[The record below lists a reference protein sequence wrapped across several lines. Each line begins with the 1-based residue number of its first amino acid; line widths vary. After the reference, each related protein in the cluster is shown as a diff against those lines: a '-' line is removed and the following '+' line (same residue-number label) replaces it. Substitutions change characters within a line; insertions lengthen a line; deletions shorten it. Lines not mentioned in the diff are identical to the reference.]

1 MTITLIGINILVFIV
16 LTMIGRTEDG
26 YFMLQHGA
34 MYEPYI
40 IENQEYY
47 RLFTSLFLHFGISH
61 LLNNMVLLWALGSI
75 FEKEA
80 GKIRFLFCYFI
91 SGNRRVNLLSLYWNT
106 MHDRQIVSAGAS
118 GSNFRTNGRVVLDCI
133 CKQGK
138 ARNAVRKRHTDYGC
152 TESLFG
158 LPVQA

>member
-1 MTITLIGINILVFIV
+1 MKERPKEIMTITLIGINILVFIV

-80 GKIRFLFCYFI
+80 GKIRFLLCYFI
-91 SGNRRVNLLSLYWNT
+91 SGMVVICCLCTGIPCTTDRLY
-106 MHDRQIVSAGAS
+106 
-118 GSNFRTNGRVVLDCI
+118 
-133 CKQGK
+133 
-138 ARNAVRKRHTDYGC
+138 
-152 TESLFG
+152 
-158 LPVQA
+158 LPGHREQFSD

>member
-1 MTITLIGINILVFIV
+1 MKERPKEIMTITLIGINILVFIV

-80 GKIRFLFCYFI
+80 GDTLFLRGPYGKGWPVEEFRGKHLVVICCLCTGI
-91 SGNRRVNLLSLYWNT
+91 PCTTDRLY
-106 MHDRQIVSAGAS
+106 
-118 GSNFRTNGRVVLDCI
+118 
-133 CKQGK
+133 
-138 ARNAVRKRHTDYGC
+138 
-152 TESLFG
+152 
-158 LPVQA
+158 LPGHREQFSV

>member
-1 MTITLIGINILVFIV
+1 MKERAKEIMTITLIGINILVFIV

-91 SGNRRVNLLSLYWNT
+91 SMVDMG
-106 MHDRQIVSAGAS
+106 RQQMDMAS
-118 GSNFRTNGRVVLDCI
+118 GELQECLIFHGSYQQRLEHI
-133 CKQGK
+133 
-138 ARNAVRKRHTDYGC
+138 
-152 TESLFG
+152 L
-158 LPVQA
+158 

>member
-1 MTITLIGINILVFIV
+1 MKERPKEIMTITLIGINILVFIV

-61 LLNNMVLLWALGSI
+61 LLITWCFCGHLD
-75 FEKEA
+75 
-80 GKIRFLFCYFI
+80 RFLKKRPVKFGFCSVI
-91 SGNRRVNLLSLYWNT
+91 LS
-106 MHDRQIVSAGAS
+106 V
-118 GSNFRTNGRVVLDCI
+118 
-133 CKQGK
+133 
-138 ARNAVRKRHTDYGC
+138 
-152 TESLFG
+152 E
-158 LPVQA
+158 

>member
-1 MTITLIGINILVFIV
+1 MKERPKEIMTITLIGINILVFIV

-80 GKIRFLFCYFI
+80 GKIRFLLCYFI
-91 SGNRRVNLLSLYWNT
+91 SG
-106 MHDRQIVSAGAS
+106 I
-118 GSNFRTNGRVVLDCI
+118 GSNFRTNGRVALDCI
-133 CKQGK
+133 CEQGK
-138 ARNAVRKRHTDYGC
+138 AWNTVRKRHADYGC
-152 TESLFG
+152 TESLFWIY
-158 LPVQA
+158 QYRCR